1 MADEAYLIGSGDRAL
16 WLGLGPVRVGVLA
29 AGVLAAVTAGYAGTP
44 LLLAAIPLVVAAAWC
59 FTAFGGAPIHEL
71 TLAATSYTSRLLTGA
86 ARQPAELATST
97 PRERVSTPPVRLH
110 VPASCGRLALSAID
124 ISGVELGVLS
134 ERGRQGWEVTCLLRV
149 TGDAGFS
156 LLDSAEQSRRLAGWG
171 LVLSA
176 LAGEYADRCR
186 LQWIETAAPQP
197 HPLEPMSELA
207 ASIGAQSLCHRTV
220 LATRVRTGQRDRDL
234 AVRQAE
240 PLYQL
245 LASRLLASELIA
257 EPLDRNALG
266 QQLRLAMTG
275 DSMPA
280 SPVTTADVTGPA
292 TCAEAWDHLR
302 TDDTWHRGY
311 LVTGWPRV
319 PVGPAWLS
327 PLLTEGPS
335 CGWRSVAMH
344 FQAVRP
350 DLAGRRA
357 RAARQS
363 ASLDVDDRA
372 RLGFGVGARERRTQ
386 EETDAVEEEL
396 AAGHVQHRVAGLIL
410 VSAHSMSDLDDASR
424 QTVATASAARL
435 DVKPLH
441 GRQGLAWAA
450 ALPLC
455 RLEHRAKA

>member
-1 MADEAYLIGSGDRAL
+1 MADEAYLIGAGDRAL
-16 WLGLGPVRVGVLA
+16 WLGLGPVRLGALA

-44 LLLAAIPLVVAAAWC
+44 VLLASLPLALATAWC
-59 FTAFGGAPIHEL
+59 FTSVGGTPIHEL
-71 TLAATSYTSRLLTGA
+71 TLAVTSYAVRLTTGA
-86 ARQPAELATST
+86 TRQRAELATAT
-97 PRERVSTPPVRLH
+97 PIEEVSTTAVRLRL
-110 VPASCGRLALSAID
+110 PPLCGRLSLSAVD
-124 ISGVELGVLS
+124 IGGIEVGVLT
-134 ERGRQGWEVTCLLRV
+134 ERGRQGWDVTCLLRV

-156 LLDSAEQSRRLAGWG
+156 LLDTDEQSRRLAGWG
-171 LVLSA
+171 QVLTA

-186 LQWIETAAPQP
+186 LQWIETAAPELGR
-197 HPLEPMSELA
+197 LEPGSELA
-207 ASIGAQSLCHRTV
+207 ATIASQSLCHRTL
-220 LATRVRTGQRDRDL
+220 LATRVRTGQRDRNL

-240 PLYQL
+240 PLCQL
-245 LASRLLASELIA
+245 LASRLLAAELVA
-257 EPLDRNALG
+257 EPLDPRALR

-275 DSMPA
+275 EHQPGSTITSGDLLGPA
-280 SPVTTADVTGPA
+280 SRV
-292 TCAEAWDHLR
+292 EAWDHLR
-302 TDDTWHRGY
+302 TDDTWHRSY
-311 LVTGWPRV
+311 LITGWPRV

-344 FQAVRP
+344 FNAVRP

-386 EETDAVEEEL
+386 LEADAVEEEL

-410 VSAHSMSDLDDASR
+410 VSARSLSDLDDASR
-424 QTVATASAARL
+424 QTVAAASAARL
-435 DVKPLH
+435 DVRPLH

-450 ALPLC
+450 GLPLC
-455 RLEHRAKA
+455 RLEHRAQA

>member
-1 MADEAYLIGSGDRAL
+1 MADEAYLIGAGDRAL
-16 WLGLGPVRVGVLA
+16 WLGLGPVRLGVLA

-44 LLLAAIPLVVAAAWC
+44 VLLAATPLAVAAGWC
-59 FTAFGGAPIHEL
+59 FAAVGGAPIHEL
-71 TLAATSYTSRLLTGA
+71 SRAAMSYTSRLLTRA
-86 ARQPAELATST
+86 SRQPADLATSI
-97 PRERVSTPPVRLH
+97 PSERVSPAPVRLRL
-110 VPASCGRLALSAID
+110 PASCGRLVLSSVD
-124 ISGVELGVLS
+124 VSGVEIGVLS

-149 TGDAGFS
+149 AGDAGFS
-156 LLDSAEQSRRLAGWG
+156 LLDAEEQSRRLAGWG
-171 LVLSA
+171 QVLSA
-176 LAGEYADRCR
+176 LAGEYADRSR
-186 LQWIETAAPQP
+186 LQWVETAAPEP
-197 HPLEPMSELA
+197 EPFEPMSELA
-207 ASIGAQSLCHRTV
+207 ASISAQSLCHRTV

-245 LASRLLASELIA
+245 VASRLLAAELIA
-257 EPLDRNALG
+257 EPLDRQALA

-275 DSMPA
+275 DARTA
-280 SPVTTADVTGPA
+280 SPVTTGDGLWPA
-292 TCAEAWDHLR
+292 TRAESWDHLR
-302 TDDTWHRGY
+302 TDDTWHRSY
-311 LVTGWPRV
+311 LITGWPRV
-319 PVGPAWLS
+319 PVGPAWLA

-344 FQAVRP
+344 FHAVRP

-372 RLGFGVGARERRTQ
+372 RLGFGIGARERRTQ
-386 EETDAVEEEL
+386 QEADAVEEEL

-410 VSAHSMSDLDDASR
+410 VSARSLTDLDDASR
-424 QTVATASAARL
+424 QTVAAAGAARL

-455 RLEHRAKA
+455 RLEHRAQA